1 MGNVLIVDDEQAI
14 GDYLARLITRLG
26 HQAETTMNAADTLAK
41 LDSGGFQLV
50 IADIRLPDAP
60 DAQAWV
66 TGLCQKAKDIP
77 VVLISGAPSA
87 GWMTAQSQRRAAFLS
102 KPFELAFIKN
112 ILQNVFPGSPK
123 RDAPQKEV
131 PVIVDKTKPGSRSL
145 TRLWGVTR
153 TAGAV
158 LGMPRQQSILAC
170 HF

>member
-41 LDSGGFQLV
+41 LNAGGFQLV

-87 GWMTAQSQRRAAFLS
+87 ELDDCAKANGVLAFLS

-112 ILQNVFPGSPK
+112 ILQNVFPGEPK
-123 RDAPQKEV
+123 A
-131 PVIVDKTKPGSRSL
+131 
-145 TRLWGVTR
+145 
-153 TAGAV
+153 
-158 LGMPRQQSILAC
+158 
-170 HF
+170 

>member
-1 MGNVLIVDDEQAI
+1 MTAISLFAIIPNTNLGSPRSTIGVSLAGGATFAKRSVVEQVMGNVLIVDDEQAI

-66 TGLCQKAKDIP
+66 TGLCQKAKGIP

-87 GWMTAQSQRRAAFLS
+87 ELDACAKANGVLAFLS

-112 ILQNVFPGSPK
+112 ILQNVFPG
-123 RDAPQKEV
+123 
-131 PVIVDKTKPGSRSL
+131 
-145 TRLWGVTR
+145 
-153 TAGAV
+153 
-158 LGMPRQQSILAC
+158 QSKA
-170 HF
+170 